1 MHGFPPPGRAF
12 GAADVDGGLTQQH
25 LFRFWQGSPHFFRIW
40 HDFASRITQATVLAD
55 GRGPFDCLVLA
66 HFGNSQVTV
75 LWCLFGHC
83 QNRPKCGKEC
93 HNRRSCVFE
102 ACFVPEPTE
111 VRQVGVER
119 RWKVLRVVYF
129 GGWKVLR
136 VVHDDSGEGY
146 YSAPIGKARS
156 GCEGAAGVATD
167 GRFHGERARAVL
179 GGGGEG

>member
-1 MHGFPPPGRAF
+1 MHSRRPRAGFGTRNPVMHGFPPPGRAF

-25 LFRFWQGSPHFFRIW
+25 LFRFWQGGPHFFRIW

-119 RWKVLRVVYF
+119 
-129 GGWKVLR
+129 GWKVLR

-146 YSAPIGKARS
+146 YSAPIGKVRTS
-156 GCEGAAGVATD
+156 RTCK
-167 GRFHGERARAVL
+167 GRRH
-179 GGGGEG
+179 